1 MAAARKRYIKARD
14 AVTKLK
20 AEGQLDA
27 AASALT
33 NDFTPAAKDYLQALK
48 DLLAYKRASLD
59 ANALAIEATY
69 QSSRN
74 VVVGAGLLVLLAGAL
89 CAWRLTLGITRPLR
103 RAVAV
108 AEAVAASD
116 LRSAIVV
123 ESTDETGRLLQALK
137 NMNDSLSGVVGAVR
151 GGTDAIAAASRQ
163 IASGN
168 ADLSARTEQQAGS
181 LEETAASM
189 EQLTATVQQNADSA
203 RQANALA
210 LEASNVAAQGGS
222 VVARV
227 VTSMDS
233 IAASSRQIADIIGV
247 IDSIAFQTNILALNA
262 AVEAA
267 RAGEQGR
274 GFAVVATEV
283 RNLAQRSAAA
293 AHEIKAVIAAS
304 QQTVTDGS
312 ALVLQA
318 GRTMDDVVGSVARVT
333 AIMAGI
339 TNASKE
345 QSAGIGQVNQAVSE
359 LDQVTQQNAALV
371 EEAAGAAASLREQAD
386 SLAQVVSV
394 FQLRD
399 AGAMHARGVAVR
411 AVAPRM
417 RALAP

>member
-74 VVVGAGLLVLLAGAL
+74 VVVGAVLLVLLAGAL

-103 RAVAV
+103 RAVEV

-189 EQLTATVQQNADSA
+189 EQLTATVQQNAD
-203 RQANALA
+203 
-210 LEASNVAAQGGS
+210 
-222 VVARV
+222 
-227 VTSMDS
+227 
-233 IAASSRQIADIIGV
+233 IIGV

-293 AHEIKAVIAAS
+293 AQEIKAVIAAS

-333 AIMAGI
+333 EIMAAI
-339 TNASKE
+339 SNASKE

-399 AGAMHARGVAVR
+399 AGGMQARSVAV
-411 AVAPRM
+411 ASVAPHAPRARM
-417 RALAP
+417 QVLAP